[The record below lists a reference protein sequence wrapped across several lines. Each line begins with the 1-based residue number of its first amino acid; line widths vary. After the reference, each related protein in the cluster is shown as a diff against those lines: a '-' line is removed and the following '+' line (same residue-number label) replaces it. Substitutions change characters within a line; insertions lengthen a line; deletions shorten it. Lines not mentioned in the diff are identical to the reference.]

1 MADNLVLKSGM
12 WHVRFDLPAD
22 VRPYFGN
29 RKILSQ
35 SLKTGSRTEA
45 MRFRHPILSD
55 WKNQVVNAR
64 RTKAEAGDRWKEQL
78 FEDAARHHAQAD
90 TVLLSA
96 AKGTFIPSN
105 RPKPTVDSVREGL
118 KKLETDLYDFYRD
131 VLKVEAEY
139 SIPNLFDDITS
150 TMANDDIPLTERLLK
165 FSEFQQ
171 RILVHTAKKENYLSD
186 TELREA
192 EEIAA
197 SPTTYKPKSPI
208 TKAMLDQWHKQLEH
222 QVKSEKTRDSHL
234 SRVQRLSDYLTSE
247 GKPLSFD
254 SVHDF
259 LESVSE
265 ARKTRQQYLWSG
277 RDFWQWACKYHKG
290 FRGQF
295 ANAVSPFDGHSLPKV
310 GAAAGES
317 YVPFTKEEVEALH
330 AKALAKEDI
339 PLANLIAFGA
349 FTGCRLEEMGRIK
362 PEDTILEKG
371 KPVGFRITEAKTAA
385 GIREIPIHPDLLPLY
400 EYLTKQAPSNDG
412 FLFPGGKNKYGNRLD
427 GLSKRF
433 GRLKSSSFSELHT
446 FHSIRKTMVTEL
458 HQRGVTLEILP
469 YLVGHES
476 KAFTLDIYSSG
487 PSFKQKK
494 AAIGKLKFSFTG
506 IYSTQ

>member
-1 MADNLVLKSGM
+1 MADNLVLKSGI

-22 VRPYFGN
+22 VRPFFGN

-35 SLKTGSRTEA
+35 SLKTGSRIEA
-45 MRFRHPILSD
+45 MRLRLPFLSE
-55 WKNQVVNAR
+55 WKNQVVDAR
-64 RTKAEAGDRWKEQL
+64 RTKAEAGDQWKEQL
-78 FEDAARHHAQAD
+78 FEEATKHHTEAD

-96 AKGTFIPSN
+96 AKGTFTSGN
-105 RPKPTVDSVREGL
+105 RSKPTVESVQVAL
-118 KKLETDLYDFYRD
+118 KKLENDLYVFYRD
-131 VLKVEAEY
+131 VLKVEAKY
-139 SIPNLFDDITS
+139 SIPNLFDDITN
-150 TMANDDIPLTERLLK
+150 TMGNDDIPLTQRLLK

-171 RILVHTAKKENYLSD
+171 RVLVYAAKKENYLSD
-186 TELREA
+186 IELREA

-197 SPTTYKPKSPI
+197 SPATYKPKSPI
-208 TKAMLDQWHKQLEH
+208 TKAMMEQWYRQLEH

-234 SRVQRLSDYLTSE
+234 SRVQRLSNYLTSE

-259 LESVSE
+259 LVSVSD

-277 RDFWQWACKYHKG
+277 RDFWQWACKYHQG

-295 ANAVSPFDGHSLPKV
+295 GNAVSPFDGHSLPKV

-317 YVPFTKEEVEALH
+317 YVPFTKEEVESLH
-330 AKALAKEDI
+330 AKALAKGDI
-339 PLANLIAFGA
+339 PLANLIAFAA
-349 FTGCRLEEMGRIK
+349 FTGCRLEEMGRLK
-362 PEDTILEKG
+362 PDDTILEKG
-371 KPVGFRITEAKTAA
+371 KPVGFRITEAKTSA
-385 GIREIPIHPDLLPLY
+385 GVREIPIHPDLLNLY
-400 EYLTKQAPSNDG
+400 ENLSQQASLNDG
-412 FLFPGGKNKYGNRLD
+412 YLFPGGKNKYGNRLD

-433 GRLKSSSFSELHT
+433 SRLKSSSFSELHT
-446 FHSIRKTMVTEL
+446 FHSIRKTVVTEL

-476 KAFTLDIYSSG
+476 KAFTLDIYSAG

-494 AAIGKLKFSFTG
+494 IAISKLRFEF
-506 IYSTQ
+506 QCPE